1 MFVDLAQVHVIT
13 ALAARLDFRCVKI
26 SLACFEPTH
35 ILHDAEGQTFAPQ
48 YDHLEQPA
56 MVNFDDGKRCEGLVT
71 EQAKT
76 LRTYGMVVFG
86 QPSANSRF
94 VPVISSRPR
103 DRTPTRRRSRSPR
116 RSWRTRSTRHCAGGP
131 LDPGQ
136 SESVFMGVDQI
147 GHDNRVLIASRD
159 YDRMRLLHA
168 GVIQEDDPWKRC
180 LELLDQYGVRVCTV
194 EALPNYNEAHRFAK
208 TRDGKVFIVNYTD
221 LVDQI
226 VLWGDRPRDKVSIR
240 KVDDEVRT
248 RWSATVDQ

>member
-103 DRTPTRRRSRSPR
+103 ATVHRPADAPDHP
-116 RSWRTRSTRHCAGGP
+116 GGP
-131 LDPGQ
+131 GERGRHDTALGGRSIPG
-136 SESVFMGVDQI
+136 
-147 GHDNRVLIASRD
+147 RASPCSWASTKLA
-159 YDRMRLLHA
+159 MTTA
-168 GVIQEDDPWKRC
+168 C
-180 LELLDQYGVRVCTV
+180 
-194 EALPNYNEAHRFAK
+194 
-208 TRDGKVFIVNYTD
+208 
-221 LVDQI
+221 
-226 VLWGDRPRDKVSIR
+226 
-240 KVDDEVRT
+240 
-248 RWSATVDQ
+248 